1 MRSVTRTLGLSS
13 AAMGLTAL
21 TALTGSGIAG
31 AAPVGG
37 ESLYAPSA
45 LVLSVTDGDD
55 AAGGTVLRAVTL
67 VCAPRPGG
75 THPDP
80 DAACAALQAHAP
92 ALDALAVP
100 RPGAACTR
108 EWSPLTVTAE
118 GVWQGRR
125 MSYSYTYANPC
136 ALWNSTGTLFTI

>member
-21 TALTGSGIAG
+21 TALMGSGVAG
-31 AAPVGG
+31 AAPTGG

-55 AAGGTVLRAVTL
+55 AATGTVLRAVTL

-80 DAACAALQAHAP
+80 DAACAELQAYAP
-92 ALDALAVP
+92 ELDALAEP
-100 RPGAACTR
+100 RPDAACTR

-125 MSYSYTYANPC
+125 MNYSYTYANPC
-136 ALWNSTGTLFTI
+136 ALSNSTGTVFTI